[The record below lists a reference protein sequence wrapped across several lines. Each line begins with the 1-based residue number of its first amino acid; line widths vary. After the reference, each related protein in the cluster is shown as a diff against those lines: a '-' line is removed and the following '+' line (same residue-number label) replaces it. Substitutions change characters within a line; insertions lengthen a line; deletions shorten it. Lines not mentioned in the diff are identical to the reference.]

1 MKRTVAVVLC
11 LFAAAVIFAKG
22 GADKGQGKIN
32 LTVWHIWASDTE
44 SSKAPFENAVKAFQ
58 ADHPEINL
66 IIDATENEAYK
77 TKIRSTV
84 AAGEAPDVFFY
95 WCGARMKDFVDA
107 GELLPLNDYLD
118 ADTKSRIL
126 SGTLDNM
133 TFDGKVYGLPNSMLT
148 GSFFVNEEL
157 FAQYKVKVP
166 ANWDELVT
174 ACRTFISNG
183 ITPFTIGAK
192 EGWCIASYM
201 DLIILRQ
208 AGLEGTRALLNKTA
222 QYAGNADFIEA
233 GRKLQQLVDMGAFPQ
248 GSLGISRDEAEM
260 PFYEGKVPMYVN
272 GSWTIGNV
280 VRPDSKIKDKV
291 KIYPF
296 PVMGSKSNVNDFTG
310 GVSDMFSVSS
320 KTRYPAEAAGVVKY
334 ITERM
339 SANMYT
345 SGAGLPT
352 WAVKVD
358 ESKID
363 PITKSLV
370 AMTQKARSYTLWWDS
385 SLEAADAQVYLT
397 NLTALFAK
405 QISPEQFAAV
415 MQSIIK

>member
-1 MKRTVAVVLC
+1 MKRTIAVVLC
-11 LFAAAVIFAKG
+11 LLIAATAFTRG
-22 GADKGQGKIN
+22 RSDRSQGKIN
-32 LTVWHIWASDTE
+32 LTLWHIWASDTE
-44 SSKAPFENAVKAFQ
+44 SSKAPFENAAKAFQ
-58 ADHPEINL
+58 AEHPEINL

-118 ADTKSRIL
+118 NDTKSRIL

-133 TFDGKVYGLPNSMLT
+133 TFNGNVYGLPNSMLT

-157 FAQYKVKVP
+157 FAQYQQKVP
-166 ANWDELVT
+166 ATWDELVA
-174 ACRTFISNG
+174 ACQAFVSQG
-183 ITPFTIGAK
+183 VTPFTIGAK

-208 AGLEGTRALLNKTA
+208 AGLEGTMALLNKTA
-222 QYAGNADFIEA
+222 RYAGNADFIEA
-233 GRKLQQLVDMGAFPQ
+233 GRKLQQLVDMNAFPQ
-248 GSLGISRDEAEM
+248 GSLGISRDEAEVS
-260 PFYEGKVPMYVN
+260 FYEGKVPMYVN

-296 PVMGSKSNVNDFTG
+296 PVTGPKSNVNDFTG
-310 GVSDMFSVSS
+310 GVSDMFSVSA
-320 KTRYPAEAAGVVKY
+320 KTKYPAEAAAVVKY
-334 ITERM
+334 IAEHM

-363 PITKSLV
+363 PITKNLV
-370 AMTQKARSYTLWWDS
+370 GMTQKAQSYTLWWDS

-405 QISPEQFAAV
+405 QITPDQFATV
-415 MQSIIK
+415 MQSIE

>member
-1 MKRTVAVVLC
+1 MKKLLVAVLISVLAVSA
-11 LFAAAVIFAKG
+11 FAG
-22 GADKGQGKIN
+22 GGKDKAGGKVS

-44 SSKAPFENAVKAFQ
+44 SSKAPFENAVKSFQ
-58 ADHPEINL
+58 AEHPEINL

-77 TKIRSTV
+77 TKIRSTI
-84 AAGEAPDVFFY
+84 AAGEAPDIFFY
-95 WCGARMKDFVDA
+95 WSGARMKDFVDA
-107 GELLPLNDYLD
+107 GALLPLNSYLD

-133 TFDGKVYGLPNSMLT
+133 TFNGNVYGLPNSMLT
-148 GSFFVNEEL
+148 GTFFANEEL
-157 FAQYKVKVP
+157 FAQNGLKVP
-166 ANWDELVT
+166 TNWDELVSVCQ
-174 ACRTFISNG
+174 AFIAKG
-183 ITPFTIGAK
+183 ITPLTVGAK

-201 DLIILRQ
+201 DLLILRQ
-208 AGLEGTRALLNKTA
+208 AGLDGTTALLNKTA
-222 QYAGNADFIEA
+222 NYAGNADFIEA
-233 GRKLQQLVDMGAFPQ
+233 GRKLQQLVSMGAFPK
-248 GSLGISRDEAEM
+248 GSLGISRDEAEV

-291 KIYPF
+291 KIYHF
-296 PVMGSKSNVNDFTG
+296 PITGPKGSVNDFTG

-320 KTRYPAEAAGVVKY
+320 RTKYPAEAALAVKY
-334 ITERM
+334 ITEHM

-363 PITKSLV
+363 PLTKRLV
-370 AMTQKARSYTLWWDS
+370 EMTQSAKSYTLWWDS
-385 SLEAADAQVYLT
+385 SLEAADAQVYLN
-397 NLTALFAK
+397 NLTALFAG
-405 QISPEQFAAV
+405 QINPEQFATV
-415 MQSIIK
+415 MQGIKK